1 VAQGHGAPQR
11 ASRSTIRLAFAPSS
25 ACPHC
30 GRTTKTVQGVCA
42 DCWGSK
48 GGRQFWVR
56 RYQGSDSYLEEFLGV
71 DTLTLVG
78 LGAVVGAV
86 PAVIVLITWIWD

>member
-1 VAQGHGAPQR
+1 VARPSPSALR
-11 ASRSTIRLAFAPSS
+11 LRLAPKSP
-25 ACPHC
+25 CPHC

-56 RYQGSDSYLEEFLGV
+56 RYQGSDSLLEEF
-71 DTLTLVG
+71 VG
-78 LGAVVGAV
+78 LDALSLIGLTALVASI
-86 PAVIVLITWIWD
+86 PAAIVLVYWLLG